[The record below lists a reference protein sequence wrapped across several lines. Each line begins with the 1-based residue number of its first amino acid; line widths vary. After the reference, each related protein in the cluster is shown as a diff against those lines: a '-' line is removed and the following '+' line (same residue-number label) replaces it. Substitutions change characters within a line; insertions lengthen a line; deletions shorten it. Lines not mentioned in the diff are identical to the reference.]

1 MARTLQK
8 SSLRLVDTGFKR
20 PTSLAELGNASEST
34 GQPSFELQ
42 RPRFALFTA
51 VQFWHRKM
59 ARNQKGTNR
68 LQLCAHSKGCY
79 KWADVLKKLWK
90 CYTHSI
96 FCHCIIFMDPYM
108 SPGSHHSKKLG
119 LCQLRTKKVRANL
132 ALDLVVPGGSVFPS
146 EP

>member
-1 MARTLQK
+1 MRPNQLDN
-8 SSLRLVDTGFKR
+8 LRL
-20 PTSLAELGNASEST
+20 
-34 GQPSFELQ
+34 SFRDLDLLYLQ
-42 RPRFALFTA
+42 LFSFGT
-51 VQFWHRKM
+51 QEM

-108 SPGSHHSKKLG
+108 SPGSHHSKKHG

-132 ALDLVVPGGSVFPS
+132 ALDLVGRFGY
-146 EP
+146 